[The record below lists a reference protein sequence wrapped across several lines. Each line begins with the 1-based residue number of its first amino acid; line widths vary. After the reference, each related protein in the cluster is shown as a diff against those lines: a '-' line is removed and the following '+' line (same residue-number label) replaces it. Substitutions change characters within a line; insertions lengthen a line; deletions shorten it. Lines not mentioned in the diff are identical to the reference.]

1 MIVRRC
7 CILKYNKRN
16 LKAFTLLET
25 LVALFVISL
34 SVLVIQGMTKLISQ
48 ELDSIRKSDDR
59 EWQNFCNLL
68 RREFEGAKLDNVQDN
83 FLYLMT
89 DNGVRRYGV
98 KVGSDDFRKTNAGGQ
113 GYHPLIFGVSSS
125 VISVQQNIVTIRLIF
140 RKGDERLFIYAFS
153 SAK

>member
-1 MIVRRC
+1 M
-7 CILKYNKRN
+7 KYSKRN

-34 SVLVIQGMTKLISQ
+34 SVLVMQGMTRLISQ

-98 KVGSDDFRKTNAGGQ
+98 KAGSDDFRKTNAGGQ
-113 GYHPLIFGVSSS
+113 GYHPLIYGISSS
-125 VISVQQNIVTIRLIF
+125 VISVQQNIVAIRLIF